1 MKENLMNKNWTVIFL
16 KEVLLG
22 QNKFKAIHAYCLI
35 VPQKFLKI
43 ANTWED
49 TIIFN
54 IFAKFEGK

>member
-1 MKENLMNKNWTVIFL
+1 MNKNWTVIFL

-35 VPQKFLKI
+35 VPQKFLKF